1 MLYYNPFVM
10 KLHSIISYAF
20 LLFFISCQKD
30 DNVNKFN
37 TCNSNGLLET
47 FTTLEG
53 EKVFIYEDGKLYT
66 NVNGLC
72 TFALQYFEPD
82 FLEDNYV
89 IDNSGTF
96 LKDGV
101 DLFPTKNNY
110 IENFES
116 QSAFKDLFI
125 SSLSDIDLY
134 WTNFTLQSPA
144 TPEVSDYVLLSQC
157 ILDET
162 CTFIDNK
169 IELVNDPLNA
179 SNKVMK
185 FTSVPPTANMVTS
198 KSSISST
205 INFYLKDADVWF
217 EADYYIESGM
227 PFSIVDFEN
236 AYFYLSPGSRVVIR
250 NNKLEFENK
259 FGAKLNIVNNSG
271 LTVPKNQWFTLK
283 VHLKYSNDSNGIIE
297 LWQDGTQIIS
307 ATGINLPTS
316 NSIQNILEVGATA
329 SSEGC
334 VLLFDNMRIS
344 ETPF

>member
-1 MLYYNPFVM
+1 M
-10 KLHSIISYAF
+10 
-20 LLFFISCQKD
+20 SCQQD
-30 DNVNKFN
+30 DNTKELN

-47 FTTLEG
+47 FTTPAG
-53 EKVFIYEDGKLYT
+53 EEIFIYEDGKLYT
-66 NVNGLC
+66 NDNGSC
-72 TFALQYFEPD
+72 TFALQYFETY
-82 FLEDNYV
+82 FLENNYV
-89 IDNSGTF
+89 TDNSGTF
-96 LKDGV
+96 LKEGGN
-101 DLFPTKNNY
+101 LFPTKNNY
-110 IENFES
+110 IEDFEN

-125 SSLSDIDLY
+125 SSLSDTDLY

-144 TPEVSDYVLLSQC
+144 APEVSDYVALSEC

-169 IELVNDPLNA
+169 IELVNDPIDA
-179 SNKVMK
+179 SNKVIK
-185 FTSVPPTANMVTS
+185 FTSVAPTANMITS

-217 EADYYIESGM
+217 QADYYIESGM

-236 AYFYLSPGSRVVIR
+236 TYFFQSPGPRVIIR

-259 FGAKLNIVNNSG
+259 FGAKLNIENNTG
-271 LTVPKNQWFTLK
+271 MTVPENQWFKLK
-283 VHLKYSNDSNGIIE
+283 VHLKYSNENNGIIE
-297 LWQDGTQIIS
+297 LWQDETQIIS

-316 NSIQNILEVGATA
+316 NSIQNILEVGVTA

-344 ETPF
+344 ETSF